1 MPFFRVMLLNI
12 LADGWA
18 GESCDGPPRPR
29 SSCWLYVTLASSLWG
44 EPFALRLLGV
54 QMPEAATTI
63 RLTEED
69 RANVQRIIGT
79 GAAANTS
86 EAIRVA
92 LAEYA
97 RRAPRLS
104 AIERR
109 LAEAEVIRRTSPREI
124 ELLPGGGLINVVL
137 GDASAGRQRVLARVL
152 SGSGQVVVGA
162 ALEWNIEPNNLARIA
177 REGDSLFVE
186 GLREGRGVLTVRSGE
201 LSAHAFLDV
210 WRQMASVNGTGRAI
224 GRGTVIRTR

>member
-1 MPFFRVMLLNI
+1 
-12 LADGWA
+12 
-18 GESCDGPPRPR
+18 
-29 SSCWLYVTLASSLWG
+29 
-44 EPFALRLLGV
+44 
-54 QMPEAATTI
+54 MPESATTI

-79 GAAANTS
+79 GAASNTS

-109 LAEAEVIRRTSPREI
+109 LAEAEVVRLTAPREI
-124 ELLPGGGLINVVL
+124 ELLPGGGQINVVL
-137 GDASAGRQRVLARVL
+137 GDTSTSRQRVLARVL
-152 SGSGQVVVGA
+152 AGSGQVVLGA
-162 ALEWNIEPNNLARIA
+162 PVEWTIEPKDLARVV
-177 REGDSLFVE
+177 RERGSLFVE
-186 GLREGRGVLTVRSGE
+186 GLREGTGVLTVRSGE
-201 LSAHAFLDV
+201 LSAHSFLDV
-210 WRQMASVNGTGRAI
+210 WRQLDSRRGAGIAI